1 MIHPSGVFHF
11 RLQHLDV
18 HIAPGPMATQVRSIV
33 KTPTHGSVKAPPSVT
48 LTPCKLCKIQHTD
61 VGSAWLRPITPSSL
75 GPAQHLRRGSS
86 RKTRRVIPMT
96 LPIYITR
103 NTASRLFH
111 ALRGIGLGTRHF
123 RCPSRTRLSL
133 SNFLFSL
140 LFLAQGANFESTLGS
155 SVFLRH
161 HIENPGACIASQARH
176 SGAMI
181 SHGSMA
187 MHGRFRHVRHSR
199 VTIG

>member
-1 MIHPSGVFHF
+1 
-11 RLQHLDV
+11 
-18 HIAPGPMATQVRSIV
+18 
-33 KTPTHGSVKAPPSVT
+33 
-48 LTPCKLCKIQHTD
+48 
-61 VGSAWLRPITPSSL
+61 
-75 GPAQHLRRGSS
+75 
-86 RKTRRVIPMT
+86 MT

-155 SVFLRH
+155 SELSRRR
-161 HIENPGACIASQARH
+161 IENPGAC
-176 SGAMI
+176 
-181 SHGSMA
+181 HGLRKRGIL
-187 MHGRFRHVRHSR
+187 GR
-199 VTIG
+199 